1 MWECNYSEEHK
12 MCDENENYG
21 CCYSKI
27 YYVIIYDICWRWSNF
42 REINRR
48 DVIYIIKYTQLKTII
63 I

>member
-48 DVIYIIKYTQLKTII
+48 DVIYIIKYM
-63 I
+63 